1 MPSLLLQA
9 LAPKVVLMESS
20 VSKISIS
27 GSKGRMPQAAGFDFD
42 VDLSEVS
49 RNKDVLEVEYCFRFG
64 SKSGGNAC
72 EIGGRAKLR
81 IASASGDSDM
91 QSLGPEVTNEIVVGI
106 FRRNYESVYL
116 LHRSLGIDAPSP
128 WITQDVSL
136 ARHSDGGP
144 AAD

>member
-1 MPSLLLQA
+1 MPSLLLQSV
-9 LAPKVVLMESS
+9 APRVILLESS
-20 VSKISIS
+20 VNKISIS
-27 GSKGRMPQAAGFDFD
+27 GPKGRGTVVPGFDFD

-49 RNKDVLEVEYCFRFG
+49 RSKDALEVEYCFRFG
-64 SKSGGNAC
+64 SRSQGNAC
-72 EIGGRAKLR
+72 EIGGKAKLR
-81 IASASGDSDM
+81 IVSAGGDSDM

-116 LHRSLGIDAPSP
+116 LHRSLGVEAPSP

>member
-1 MPSLLLQA
+1 MPSLLVQS
-9 LAPKVVLMESS
+9 LAPRVVLLESS

-27 GSKGRMPQAAGFDFD
+27 GSKGRMPQVSGFDFD

-49 RNKDVLEVEYCFRFG
+49 RTKEILEVEYCFRFG
-64 SKSGGNAC
+64 SRSHGNEC
-72 EIGGRAKLR
+72 EIGGRARLR
-81 IASASGDSDM
+81 IGSAGGESSM
-91 QSLGPEVTNEIVVGI
+91 QDLGPGVTNEIVVGI

-116 LHRSLGIDAPSP
+116 LHRSLGIEAPSP

-136 ARHSDGGP
+136 ARHSEGGS